1 MQHFAVSA
9 ACQKRQREELEE
21 PQSSLAE
28 PCLADHVQ
36 LGCPENVQ
44 LGSAEHKLLFR
55 AVLEEVSG
63 CREASNKLRR
73 TFKTKTPGQA
83 HQLESVN
90 VQVDQA
96 FAKAAAL
103 SEGIHPEL
111 LTPPVHYRQWQ
122 PHSALERLRV
132 TTNKRK
138 ATAASKRSLASAS
151 GHSTPA
157 MRPHAG
163 GTLQHEIKKLDSSIR
178 PTRASVK
185 TPEQI
190 ERNKAFKAEAAEKRT
205 RDKADPP
212 YHPGSDFQPDKLV
225 DRERLSRERE
235 RLSAGHKVIAEISTP
250 GVVRFLPALEYD
262 DAQLREHCVSNV
274 HSRGARQCFD
284 MCLVPCTNAAFSVEF
299 VAIPGDMAYL
309 KSLQDFV
316 AGDDVLQ
323 ARHVVY
329 YANRT
334 MSDHKITLIKSW

>member
-235 RLSAGHKVIAEISTP
+235 RLSQIP
-250 GVVRFLPALEYD
+250 
-262 DAQLREHCVSNV
+262 Q
-274 HSRGARQCFD
+274 
-284 MCLVPCTNAAFSVEF
+284 LVPDYTSLWSGTDQFWEHVTEKRLVELDVTSPRMQKHFEITTGGVEGECAVWNVGGNPGFDPGPEYLARGLLPRLVKAIGVMVIHSFFVSDCTVFCFA
-299 VAIPGDMAYL
+299 M
-309 KSLQDFV
+309 
-316 AGDDVLQ
+316 
-323 ARHVVY
+323 
-329 YANRT
+329 
-334 MSDHKITLIKSW
+334 W